1 MAEELAEAGITVQI
15 NERDMVQASND
26 QLYRSQFLELVRKT
40 EKLSQREPEAQMW
53 QCD

>member
-1 MAEELAEAGITVQI
+1 MAEELAEAGITVQTD
-15 NERDMVQASND
+15 ERNMAQASND

-40 EKLSQREPEAQMW
+40 EKISQREPEAQMW